1 MITVGIHKKVYQLS
15 IMNRIFL
22 NKMPIFEIKIEI
34 ISSNN
39 FIYCKYVDKW
49 GSGSL
54 AYSVDNAKIG
64 L

>member
-1 MITVGIHKKVYQLS
+1 MVMVSIHKKVYQLS
-15 IMNRIFL
+15 TMNRIFL
-22 NKMPIFEIKIEI
+22 NKMPIFETKLKI

-39 FIYCKYVDKW
+39 FIYCKDVDKW

-54 AYSVDNAKIG
+54 AYSVDGAKIS

>member
-1 MITVGIHKKVYQLS
+1 
-15 IMNRIFL
+15 MNRIFL